1 MKRLVVSIIALLAF
15 GLSFAQTNLD
25 LAEQAIENGEYTLAA
40 YYASEHL
47 EANPKDASAYAM
59 RSLAYA
65 YQEEYVSAFADA
77 DKAIASLK
85 ASGEDAY
92 VLGELVESEEGV
104 IIC

>member
-47 EANPKDASAYAM
+47 EAN
-59 RSLAYA
+59 
-65 YQEEYVSAFADA
+65 QTTNT
-77 DKAIASLK
+77 
-85 ASGEDAY
+85 
-92 VLGELVESEEGV
+92 
-104 IIC
+104 